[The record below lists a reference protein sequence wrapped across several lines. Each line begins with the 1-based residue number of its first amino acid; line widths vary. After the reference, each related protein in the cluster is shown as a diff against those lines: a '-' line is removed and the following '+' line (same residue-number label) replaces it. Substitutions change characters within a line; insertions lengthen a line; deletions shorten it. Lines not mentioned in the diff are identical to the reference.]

1 MSSLVKHI
9 VKPDSIN
16 PAVNLDIRRLVYFIE
31 NQIKLRPDSL
41 GEDPFPL
48 EHSFIDGLYIRRLTI
63 PKGYYLVGKLHKHSY
78 INFIEKGEVTV
89 ISDTESKL
97 VKAPC
102 TIHSPPGTK
111 RIGKSHSEV
120 VWVTVH
126 ANPTNE
132 RDIDKLEDML
142 HAKSYTEFNQVEPL
156 PEGLVLQMMELYGV
170 YDVKRFRKLTREI
183 YSHEK
188 DGFWSD
194 WTEDQQEIYMS
205 GDWEA
210 FSKSRGYTDEE
221 IDTLRKWIELK
232 EEGDRLGIDP
242 LKFVVDL
249 STDQTIRN
257 IEKDVKGEILLSSHI
272 PTSKKL
278 PYKDRREELCL
289 QYSQQQ

>member
-63 PKGYYLVGKLHKHSY
+63 PKGYYLVGKLHKHPY

-89 ISDTESKL
+89 ISDTGSKL

-102 TIHSPPGTK
+102 TIHSPAGTK

-120 VWVTVH
+120 IWVTVH

-194 WTEDQQEIYMS
+194 WTEEQQEIYMS

-221 IDTLRKWIELK
+221 IGTLRQWIELK

-242 LKFVVDL
+242 LKFIVDL
-249 STDQTIRN
+249 STDQTIKN
-257 IEKDVKGEILLSSHI
+257 IEKDTKGEIWLSSHI

-278 PYKDRREELCL
+278 PYKDRREKLCL
-289 QYSQQQ
+289 H

>member
-63 PKGYYLVGKLHKHSY
+63 PKGYYLVGKLHKHPY

-89 ISDTESKL
+89 ISDTGSKL

-102 TIHSPPGTK
+102 TIHSPAGTK

-120 VWVTVH
+120 IWVTVH

-142 HAKSYTEFNQVEPL
+142 HAKE
-156 PEGLVLQMMELYGV
+156 
-170 YDVKRFRKLTREI
+170 FRKLTREI